1 MEYVFGTQ
9 DDIEI
14 VKTKGREHTSLTGF
28 QQVVQEFPDSKITDS
43 FRVVRKLDSTED
55 AAGNCYDRYEI
66 DRHNRIIDK
75 TGPVAQREAQN
86 RADIDFI
93 AMEAGIE
100 LYS

>member
-1 MEYVFGTQ
+1 M
-9 DDIEI
+9 
-14 VKTKGREHTSLTGF
+14 TGF

-75 TGPVAQREAQN
+75 TEPVKAAAAHN
-86 RADIDFI
+86 AAHIDYLS
-93 AMEAGIE
+93 MMSGIDLPDE
-100 LYS
+100 IEDEEG